1 MELTAVAKRVSN
13 CTAVCVCGR
22 RGAVAIRNSEVVRYW
37 GGVNVQYKGQQ
48 TSVPELASAIW
59 SESVIGGVRYWR
71 FHCIGN
77 GSQRRNVIMVSS
89 DKCALN
95 DV

>member
-1 MELTAVAKRVSN
+1 M
-13 CTAVCVCGR
+13 
-22 RGAVAIRNSEVVRYW
+22 VAIRNSEVVRYW

-71 FHCIGN
+71 FHCIDYIDNLHVHVQIELKKG
-77 GSQRRNVIMVSS
+77 RRQVNEKFFKLQGGDIGMV
-89 DKCALN
+89 
-95 DV
+95 